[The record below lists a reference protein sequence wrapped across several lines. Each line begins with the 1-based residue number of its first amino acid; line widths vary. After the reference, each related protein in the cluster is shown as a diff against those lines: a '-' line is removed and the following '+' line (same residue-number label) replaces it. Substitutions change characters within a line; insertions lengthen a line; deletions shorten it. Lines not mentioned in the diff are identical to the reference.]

1 MGLVV
6 WIVPGL
12 IAGALAKLIMPGP
25 RSRRLLRHHPD
36 RRRRRDGR
44 RLHQYQARLRR
55 RHENLP
61 SLIIAVAGSV
71 LLLAVFR
78 ALRRS

>member
-1 MGLVV
+1 MLIGVVGAMAGGFISTKLGFGGVTGL
-6 WIVPGL
+6 
-12 IAGALAKLIMPGP
+12 
-25 RSRRLLRHHPD
+25 
-36 RRRRRDGR
+36 
-44 RLHQYQARLRR
+44 
-55 RHENLP
+55 NLP